1 MFTTFNLLNDV
12 NEIRSLFN
20 NFFTERPYW
29 SAVDYPYINLYEKD
43 DEIEI
48 IVTAPGTKAEDV
60 NLELADGRLLMETKK
75 NDDAENRNYI
85 RRERNFGK
93 FAKTVQ
99 LPYKVDPDK
108 IEAKMTDGILHVK
121 LYKSPD
127 VKPKKI
133 TIN

>member
-1 MFTTFNLLNDV
+1 MFYTFNLLNDV
-12 NEIRSLFN
+12 NEMRNLFN

-29 SAVDYPYINLYEKD
+29 ATVDYPYINLYEKD
-43 DEIEI
+43 DEIDI
-48 IVTAPGTKAEDV
+48 IVTAPGTKTE
-60 NLELADGRLLMETKK
+60 NINMELTDGRLLIETEKK
-75 NDDAENRNYI
+75 DDAENKNYI
-85 RRERNFGK
+85 RRERSFGK
-93 FAKTVQ
+93 FRKSVQ

-121 LYKSPD
+121 LYKSPE